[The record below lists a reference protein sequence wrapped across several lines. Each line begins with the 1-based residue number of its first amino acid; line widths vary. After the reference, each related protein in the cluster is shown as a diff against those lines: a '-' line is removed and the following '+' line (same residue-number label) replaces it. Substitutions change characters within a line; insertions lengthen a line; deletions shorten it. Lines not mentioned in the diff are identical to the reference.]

1 MSTEK
6 SHDPFAAIHNRYG
19 LVQAAQSLP
28 QRLTTT
34 EIAQLA
40 YPDDTADN
48 DRFQLVIQLGKAIE
62 RGELEACGT
71 ATPPAYLTTQGVK
84 YGPRQ
89 PLIAREAFARFLT
102 AMGTV
107 PSGRLAEWIS
117 PPDEPEQPPISA
129 RLAEKTASQ
138 QAQSQERPQAGPG
151 APRKH
156 AEAYPFIEFAP
167 AAQAAR
173 SPAPRTGRP
182 SEYDDLVQEVEQE
195 IIIRTQAANGK
206 RPTNAEC
213 IRAVVHRHIPMPDHT
228 ADAGERN
235 KAKVDRER
243 LIGALAHC
251 MKPSSNYQSRRRRPI
266 T

>member
-48 DRFQLVIQLGKAIE
+48 DRFQLVIKLGKAID
-62 RGELEACGT
+62 RGELETCGT

-102 AMGTV
+102 AMDTV

-151 APRKH
+151 APMKH
-156 AEAYPFIEFAP
+156 AEVYQFIESLLAKGKNLNVASLEAVSKYYP
-167 AAQAAR
+167 EAADPQAQAESLKAGMRYHRNKPKR
-173 SPAPRTGRP
+173 SP
-182 SEYDDLVQEVEQE
+182 
-195 IIIRTQAANGK
+195 
-206 RPTNAEC
+206 
-213 IRAVVHRHIPMPDHT
+213 
-228 ADAGERN
+228 
-235 KAKVDRER
+235 
-243 LIGALAHC
+243 
-251 MKPSSNYQSRRRRPI
+251 
-266 T
+266 

>member
-48 DRFQLVIQLGKAIE
+48 DRFQLVIKLGKAID
-62 RGELEACGT
+62 RGELEAFGT
-71 ATPPAYLTTQGVK
+71 AAPPAYLTTQGVK

-102 AMGTV
+102 VMGTV
-107 PSGRLAEWIS
+107 LSGRLAEWIS

-151 APRKH
+151 APMKNL
-156 AEAYPFIEFAP
+156 EAYRYMDSLIAEGSNPK
-167 AAQAAR
+167 AASLVAASRYFPEADLQAKAESLR
-173 SPAPRTGRP
+173 KGYRQWKTSQAKSDKSP
-182 SEYDDLVQEVEQE
+182 
-195 IIIRTQAANGK
+195 
-206 RPTNAEC
+206 
-213 IRAVVHRHIPMPDHT
+213 
-228 ADAGERN
+228 
-235 KAKVDRER
+235 
-243 LIGALAHC
+243 
-251 MKPSSNYQSRRRRPI
+251 
-266 T
+266 